1 MKTQVFLRAA
11 LMLESRT
18 FLMMLKKVMGDHQI
32 SHDTYDNVQNLL
44 VDVEQND
51 YKPDLIFIGKE
62 SAIRAGMSLDEFVKS
77 IRRKFQGPILLVS
90 LEQDIENIERYVNS
104 GITDVFSPTEFVQID
119 NFVNNF
125 VSFKNAVA
133 SEDKARV
140 LLVEDSKSMTT
151 LVTELF
157 EQNNI
162 EVMFIPTGR
171 EALTVLHF
179 EQVDLVIT
187 DYMLEGD
194 MTGLSLIRNIRRTS
208 QWYSLPI
215 LAITAYSDPERNKEL
230 MRNGV
235 SDLMHK
241 PFDIELFLIKCQN
254 LIRNK
259 RTFQKL
265 MDKQQELAELLQTDP
280 VTGLL
285 NQQYLIKQFER
296 LQTEMKGTNKQLF
309 LIYFDCD
316 DFKTVNDSLGH
327 TEADKV
333 LKLIGEYAASAI
345 GNNNILARL
354 GGDEFMILLPDSSLE
369 MALQIADMV
378 REGIAQQ
385 EFLSVKLTIS
395 AGVTCGSAEASYSV
409 LHRDA
414 DKAVVMAKQGGKNQI
429 QIGSLIEF

>member
-1 MKTQVFLRAA
+1 VTIQVPLKAA

-18 FLMMLKKVMGDHQI
+18 FLMMLKKVVVDHQI
-32 SHDTYDNVQNLL
+32 EHDTYDDANKLL
-44 VDVEQND
+44 SDVNESD
-51 YKPDLIFIGKE
+51 YRPDLIFIGKE
-62 SAIRAGMSLDEFVKS
+62 SAIRAGLSLDEFIQS
-77 IRRKFQGPILLVS
+77 IRAKFQGPILLVS
-90 LEQDIENIERYVNS
+90 LEQDLENIEKYVNS

-119 NFVNNF
+119 NFVSNF
-125 VSFKNAVA
+125 VSFKNATA
-133 SEDKARV
+133 SEDKAKV
-140 LLVEDSKSMTT
+140 LLVEDSKTMTT

-157 EQNNI
+157 ERNNI

-215 LAITAYSDPERNKEL
+215 LAITAYNDPERNKEL

-280 VTGLL
+280 VTGLF
-285 NQQYLIKQFER
+285 NRQFLIKQFER
-296 LQTEMKGTNKQLF
+296 LQNEMTAPDKQLF

-316 DFKTVNDSLGH
+316 DFKLVNDKLGH
-327 TEADKV
+327 TDADKV
-333 LKLIGEYAASAI
+333 LKLIGEYATSAI
-345 GNNNILARL
+345 GQNNLLARL

-385 EFLSVKLTIS
+385 NFLSVQLTVS
-395 AGVTCGSAEASYSV
+395 VGVTCGTKDSNYSL

-414 DKAVVMAKQGGKNQI
+414 DKAVVEAKQAGKNQI
-429 QIGSLIEF
+429 KIGNLIEF